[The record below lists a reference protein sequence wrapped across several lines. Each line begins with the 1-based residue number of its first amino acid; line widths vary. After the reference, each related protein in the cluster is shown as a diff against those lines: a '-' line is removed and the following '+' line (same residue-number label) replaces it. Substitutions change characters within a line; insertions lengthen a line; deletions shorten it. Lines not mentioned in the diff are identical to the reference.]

1 MVCIVSKSCELSL
14 DMVSVKRRNGLLKTL
29 LILVLLACFGIQVWE
44 GVVKF
49 FKSQTTIAA
58 ITEHL
63 SEAELPV
70 LSFCPGYRDS
80 GVDYYEQMDEL
91 EEILR
96 SLEGR

>member
-1 MVCIVSKSCELSL
+1 MFSIK
-14 DMVSVKRRNGLLKTL
+14 KRNRFLKTL
-29 LILVLLACFGIQVWE
+29 LIFVLLACFGIQVWE

-58 ITEHL
+58 TTEHL
-63 SEAELPV
+63 SKAELPV

-80 GVDYYEQMDEL
+80 SVDYYGQMDEL

-96 SLEGR
+96 DKEGR